1 MATPGARVTRVRLS
15 SYERGIAE
23 ALAVG
28 YGYTPKAARELVV
41 EYIMVVR
48 RLSGY
53 EQCGHYAEL
62 LDRAKRAG
70 LTPSQW
76 IQRIIEIEQ
85 GEARDRGIGEEQR
98 HYLQSK

>member
-1 MATPGARVTRVRLS
+1 MTRVRLS

-23 ALAVG
+23 ALAAG
-28 YGYTPKAARELVV
+28 YGYTLRSARELVV
-41 EYIMVVR
+41 EYISIVR
-48 RLSGY
+48 RLGGY

-62 LDRAKRAG
+62 LHRAKQAG
-70 LTPSQW
+70 QTPSQW

-98 HYLQSK
+98 GYLQSK